1 MAERDS
7 SGFALRMTLLCVCIP
22 LVFYVSSGIVWTME
36 NNEVDEKQVS
46 LEEKLVYKPQ
56 HCFEVWDE
64 KPKKTCANF
73 AEDYKEFVSAAKT
86 ERLAVKA
93 TQELALRAGFSDY
106 NKFLK
111 NGRTFSPGEK
121 VFLDNR
127 GKTIVLAKRGLRPL
141 TDGLR
146 LVMAHI
152 DSPRLDF
159 KLRPLYEEGGLA
171 IFATHYYGGIKKYQ
185 WTALP
190 LAIYGVVVKKDGT
203 WAEVRIGDSPDD
215 PVFMVSDLLPHLAK
229 KQLEKKLEEAIEA
242 EKLNLVVGNEPL
254 SDDGEIKEKVKLNI
268 LKILYQKYDIRE
280 EDLISAEL
288 SAVPVGPARDLGW
301 DRSMISAYG
310 HDDKVCAFPALRA
323 LFDQRQIPEYTSLVV
338 LFDKEETGSRS
349 NTGATSLFLYDFVGR
364 LLEGDPS
371 TGSTSLPQGGGIREI
386 FRNSEAISA
395 DVTAAFNPDYKEV
408 HDEKNAAKLGY
419 GVSVSRYAG
428 RGGKKGTSEASAE
441 YVARIRKIFD
451 EAGVVW
457 QPAMMG
463 KIDIGGGGTI
473 AVFLAEYNLD
483 IIDIGLPLLNM
494 HAPFEIA
501 SKADLYSAYQAYS
514 AFLRIP

>member
-1 MAERDS
+1 
-7 SGFALRMTLLCVCIP
+7 
-22 LVFYVSSGIVWTME
+22 ME
-36 NNEVDEKQVS
+36 NNKAEEKPLS
-46 LEEKLVYKPQ
+46 LEKKLVYKPQ

-64 KPKKTCANF
+64 KTKKTCSNF

-93 TQELALRAGFSDY
+93 AQELALRVGFLDFT
-106 NKFLK
+106 KFCQ
-111 NGRTFSPGEK
+111 NGRTFSPGGK

-171 IFATHYYGGIKKYQ
+171 LMATHYYGGIKKYQ
-185 WTALP
+185 WTAVP
-190 LAIYGVVVKKDGT
+190 LAIYGVIVKKDGT
-203 WAEVRIGDSPDD
+203 WAEIRVGDSPED
-215 PVFMVSDLLPHLAK
+215 PVFMVSDLLPHLSE

-254 SDDGEIKEKVKLNI
+254 IDDEKIKEKVKLNI
-268 LKILYQKYDIRE
+268 LKILHQKYDIYE

-288 SAVPVGPARDLGW
+288 EAVPVGGARDLGW
-301 DRSMISAYG
+301 DKSMISAYG
-310 HDDKVCAFPALRA
+310 QDDKSCAFAALRA
-323 LFDQRQIPEYTSLVV
+323 LLDKREIPEYTSVVV

-364 LLEGDPS
+364 LLETDENREAVGLDS
-371 TGSTSLPQGGGIREI
+371 QIRKV
-386 FRNSEAISA
+386 FRNSAAISA

-419 GVSVSRYAG
+419 GVAVERYTG
-428 RGGKKGTSEASAE
+428 RRGKVGTSEASAE
-441 YVARIRKIFD
+441 YVSKIRRILD
-451 EAGVVW
+451 EAGFVW
-457 QPAMMG
+457 QPAMLG
-463 KIDIGGGGTI
+463 KVDIGGGGTI
-473 AVFLAEYNLD
+473 AVFLAGYNLD
-483 IIDIGLPLLNM
+483 IIDIGVPLLNM

-514 AFLRIP
+514 AFLADSPAV